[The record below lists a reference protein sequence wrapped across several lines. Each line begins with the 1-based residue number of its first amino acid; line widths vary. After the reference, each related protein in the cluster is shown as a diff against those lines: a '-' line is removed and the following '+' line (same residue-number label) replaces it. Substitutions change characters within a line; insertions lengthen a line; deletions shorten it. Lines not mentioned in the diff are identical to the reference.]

1 MHHWHKHGNVA
12 ETQPAQTQGNL
23 IRWASYY
30 DPVVQ
35 ILTFGQASTMRQ
47 QTAKLAE
54 IQAGDRVLDV
64 GCGTGDLTIAAKAK
78 AGSSGLVVGIDP
90 APEMI
95 ASAHQKAAQQGI
107 EIDFR
112 VGVIE
117 ALPFAEGSFD
127 VVVSSLMMHHLPNAL
142 KTQGLAEI
150 QRVLRPNGHL
160 LIVDF
165 KTPTT
170 FFNKTFLKILFH
182 GGLQGGLTEIS
193 RQVESAG
200 FHNVAMGNLNLPHVG
215 YISAHTNKAA

>member
-1 MHHWHKHGNVA
+1 
-12 ETQPAQTQGNL
+12 
-23 IRWASYY
+23 
-30 DPVVQ
+30 
-35 ILTFGQASTMRQ
+35 
-47 QTAKLAE
+47 
-54 IQAGDRVLDV
+54 
-64 GCGTGDLTIAAKAK
+64 
-78 AGSSGLVVGIDP
+78 VGIDP

-95 ASAHQKAAQQGI
+95 ATARQKAAQKEI

-117 ALPFAEGSFD
+117 ALPFAENSFD

-170 FFNKTFLKILFH
+170 FFNKTLLKLLFH
-182 GGLQGGLTEIS
+182 GGLQGGLAEIS
-193 RQVESAG
+193 RQVEPAG
-200 FHNVAMGNLNLPHVG
+200 FHDVAVGNLKLPYMG
-215 YISAHTNKAA
+215 YISAHANKGA